1 MTFQEAIKDP
11 NRPLSMTPQEWM
23 QYEEAKEAEEV
34 EVVDQ
39 TSKQLYVQ
47 EMEVPE
53 EQADE
58 EFDAVAKLE
67 IGIEQMVLGCRIA
80 LRALNELGRQDVS
93 KEDRKAYDG
102 MAEIVNFAIAPYL
115 ADMMKYRK
123 ELNK

>member
-23 QYEEAKEAEEV
+23 QYEEAKENEEV

>member
-1 MTFQEAIKDP
+1 MDP

-23 QYEEAKEAEEV
+23 QYEEAKEQEEV

-39 TSKQLYVQ
+39 TARQLYAQ

-53 EQADE
+53 ERADD

-80 LRALNELGRQDVS
+80 LRALNELGRQDAS

-102 MAEIVNFAIAPYL
+102 MSEIVNFAIAPYL

-123 ELNK
+123 ELNR

>member
-23 QYEEAKEAEEV
+23 QYEEAKEQEEV

-58 EFDAVAKLE
+58 EFDAVVKLE

-80 LRALNELGRQDVS
+80 LRALNELGRQDVP

>member
-23 QYEEAKEAEEV
+23 QYEEAKENEEV

-80 LRALNELGRQDVS
+80 MRALNELGRQDVS

>member
-23 QYEEAKEAEEV
+23 QYEEAKENEEV

-80 LRALNELGRQDVS
+80 LRALNELGRQDVMDDTRLLLNHLEEM
-93 KEDRKAYDG
+93 KDALKNIRE
-102 MAEIVNFAIAPYL
+102 
-115 ADMMKYRK
+115 MMR
-123 ELNK
+123 

>member
-23 QYEEAKEAEEV
+23 QYEEAKENEEV

-47 EMEVPE
+47 EMEVSE